1 MGIRQF
7 LANPRLLLMLVGTAG
22 CWFLFDYAYYG
33 NTLSL
38 PSILSEVSP
47 NASIELKLF
56 LTLALFVIF
65 ALPGYVLA
73 VWKMDKI
80 GHRRLQFIGF
90 GVMAGCFV
98 LLGAVPALT
107 TTVAPFIAI
116 FGVSYLFTEFG
127 PNMTTFVL
135 PSEVFPVN
143 MRTTGH
149 GVAAGVGKL
158 GAFVGVFLVP
168 NSPTILDSEDC
179 STSPEVP
186 QYWAFCSP
194 TSSPRPPGDHSKR
207 FLVRAITYPR
217 RKPLRRKCR
226 SASALTE

>member
-1 MGIRQF
+1 LAWRILLGLGALPAAAVIYFRAKMPESPRFTALVQGRADQAAKELHQFADGALDASTVSDDGKHLMGIRQF
-7 LANPRLLLMLVGTAG
+7 PRQSAIAPDARGHRRLLVPL
-22 CWFLFDYAYYG
+22 DYAYYG

-116 FGVSYLFTEFG
+116 
-127 PNMTTFVL
+127 
-135 PSEVFPVN
+135 
-143 MRTTGH
+143 
-149 GVAAGVGKL
+149 
-158 GAFVGVFLVP
+158 
-168 NSPTILDSEDC
+168 
-179 STSPEVP
+179 
-186 QYWAFCSP
+186 
-194 TSSPRPPGDHSKR
+194 
-207 FLVRAITYPR
+207 
-217 RKPLRRKCR
+217 
-226 SASALTE
+226 SASATCSRSLDRT